1 MLYVSYYIARHISQ
15 INQMISAHFVYKQ
28 IVLMRRAT
36 CSLFAAWDMLETK
49 LNNSEPDEH
58 SAFFE
63 GSIRINAYAA
73 KGEGRLG

>member
-49 LNNSEPDEH
+49 LNYSEPDEH
-58 SAFFE
+58 SALRSKM
-63 GSIRINAYAA
+63 G
-73 KGEGRLG
+73 GEVVLQYSFIVYV